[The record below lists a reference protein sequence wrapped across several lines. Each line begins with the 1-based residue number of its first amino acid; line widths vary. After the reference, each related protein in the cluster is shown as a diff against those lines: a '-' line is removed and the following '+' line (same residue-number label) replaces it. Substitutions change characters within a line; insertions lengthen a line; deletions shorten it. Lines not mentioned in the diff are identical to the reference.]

1 MNKDN
6 NVITLP
12 NGRPASNINDS
23 DKSSQPKQSADD
35 SNKPLTMSGVN
46 SLGGALHRLHELK
59 AQSVLTP
66 NLEAE
71 VRGLIE
77 FLSAGLIEHASELI
91 ACWVAVKTE
100 YEPALN
106 LLATMSNR
114 VNHIHAARAAKA
126 NESNTAKAPAP

>member
-12 NGRPASNINDS
+12 NGRPASNVNE
-23 DKSSQPKQSADD
+23 DKQAQEN
-35 SNKPLTMSGVN
+35 NKPLTMSGVN

-66 NLEAE
+66 TLEAE

-77 FLSAGLIEHASELI
+77 FLSAGLIEHADELI
-91 ACWVAVKTE
+91 ACWVIMHTE
-100 YEPALN
+100 YQPILN
-106 LLATMSNR
+106 LLASVGSR
-114 VNHIHAARAAKA
+114 VSGIQAQREIRSAKA
-126 NESNTAKAPAP
+126 NETVPKV

>member
-12 NGRPASNINDS
+12 NGAPAITKEGAERLNAP
-23 DKSSQPKQSADD
+23 PKT
-35 SNKPLTMSGVN
+35 LTMSGVN

-66 NLEAE
+66 TLEAE

-106 LLATMSNR
+106 LLATMSHR
-114 VNHIHAARAAKA
+114 VSHIQAARTLKQTEAK
-126 NESNTAKAPAP
+126 